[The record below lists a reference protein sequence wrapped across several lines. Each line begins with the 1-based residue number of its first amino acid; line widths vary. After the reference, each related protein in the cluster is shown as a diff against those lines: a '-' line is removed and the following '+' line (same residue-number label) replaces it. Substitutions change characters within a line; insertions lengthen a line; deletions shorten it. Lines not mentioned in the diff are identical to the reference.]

1 MGALNNAAH
10 HFELLRSCDSS
21 DPFNSRCGECR
32 PDSLESTPEQPD
44 DHPFG
49 MYLDGISARSS
60 WGRNCPSFDSF
71 LGFRICTVSGK
82 TRSRM
87 KTRSLY
93 QISFPEFSVSRR
105 SARFRGKILRTCIGA
120 GDLEKKNGQESL
132 PVRKA
137 NPGRLAAL
145 WIRLY
150 AGRDFIRGSGDHR
163 PAPIKLEHNSFRVSD
178 YCKRITG
185 RFRVCEL
192 LCSISPE

>member
-1 MGALNNAAH
+1 MHLITLLIISNFSVLVIAATLSIVVAGNAARIA
-10 HFELLRSCDSS
+10 LKVRRSNPATIRLACILMAFLPDQAGDEIVPRLIVSLFPDLYCFRKNQESIENSEPLS
-21 DPFNSRCGECR
+21 DKLSGVFSFAARRRISRKNIADLHRRG
-32 PDSLESTPEQPD
+32 
-44 DHPFG
+44 G
-49 MYLDGISARSS
+49 
-60 WGRNCPSFDSF
+60 
-71 LGFRICTVSGK
+71 SGK
-82 TRSRM
+82 
-87 KTRSLY
+87 
-93 QISFPEFSVSRR
+93 
-105 SARFRGKILRTCIGA
+105 
-120 GDLEKKNGQESL
+120 KKNGQERL

-150 AGRDFIRGSGDHR
+150 AGRDFISGSGDHR